1 MSEFHVNVVRLTNV
15 QKHPNADSL
24 FIAKIHGGYPIIFKG
39 KQFGGA
45 FEEGDLAVYIPVD
58 SLVPAT
64 EEYAWLSPPTEVL
77 LPGGEKQMVPA
88 TVPREKD
95 RRVRAKRLREVFS
108 MGMLGV
114 APEGTVE
121 GQDVAELMG
130 ITKYEEPEEVINAS
144 QTDGLQ
150 VPAPR
155 LKAMPSVYDIE
166 GLRRYTNAFKTGE
179 AYVVTEKL
187 HGCVPSSALVTM
199 ADGSRKRIT
208 SVEEGDQV
216 MGMTIEGKPT
226 ATKVLRKYDNGKA
239 EEGWLKITG
248 QRRNAGRG
256 SSFFALRCT
265 PNHKVWNATAQE
277 YVEARNLK
285 RDDRIVSLRSDYKS
299 MLVEQTIDSVEVD
312 PTVVSNR
319 YDMETET
326 HNYFCNGVLVHNCNA
341 RFVHD
346 GEKLHV
352 GSRTRWLTT
361 EERNTWADAAT
372 RYELAG
378 KIAQAPG
385 LVFFG
390 ETYGNNTDM
399 PYGVTR
405 AKTGDEVRFFDIWD
419 SNTGTFLD
427 HDMFVATC
435 TRLSLDMAPEL
446 CRGTWSEG
454 EFEKLAPLAEG
465 KTTLGGG
472 HVREGFVIKPLVE
485 RCMDRS
491 DGYIGGRLILKLHGE
506 GFLTRK
512 SAR

>member
-1 MSEFHVNVVRLTNV
+1 MSEFHVNVVRLSNV
-15 QKHPNADSL
+15 SKHPNADSL
-24 FIAKIHGGYPIIFKG
+24 YIAKIHGGYPIIFKG
-39 KQFGGA
+39 KEFGGA
-45 FEEGDLAVYIPVD
+45 FAPGDLAVYIPVD

-64 EEYAWLSPPTEVL
+64 KEYAWLSPQVEVL
-77 LPGGEKQMVPA
+77 LPGGEKQMVDA
-88 TVPREKD
+88 EVPREKD
-95 RRVRAKRLREVFS
+95 RRVRAKRLRGVFS
-108 MGMLGV
+108 MGMLGIP
-114 APEGTVE
+114 PEGAVE

-144 QTDGLQ
+144 RTDGFQ

-155 LKAMPSVYDIE
+155 LKLMPSVYDIE
-166 GLRRYTNAFKTGE
+166 GLRRYTDAFKPGE
-179 AYVVTEKL
+179 AYVCTEKL
-187 HGCVPSSALVTM
+187 HG
-199 ADGSRKRIT
+199 
-208 SVEEGDQV
+208 Q
-216 MGMTIEGKPT
+216 
-226 ATKVLRKYDNGKA
+226 
-239 EEGWLKITG
+239 
-248 QRRNAGRG
+248 
-256 SSFFALRCT
+256 
-265 PNHKVWNATAQE
+265 
-277 YVEARNLK
+277 
-285 RDDRIVSLRSDYKS
+285 
-299 MLVEQTIDSVEVD
+299 
-312 PTVVSNR
+312 
-319 YDMETET
+319 
-326 HNYFCNGVLVHNCNA
+326 NA

-372 RYELAG
+372 RYELAA
-378 KIAQAPG
+378 KLAQEPG

-419 SNTGTFLD
+419 SNMGIFLD
-427 HDMFVATC
+427 HDTFVKVC

-472 HVREGFVIKPLVE
+472 HVREGFVIKPLIE
-485 RCMDRS
+485 RCMDRP

-506 GFLTRK
+506 GYLTRK
-512 SAR
+512 GA